1 MARSGKTGRNDP
13 CPCGSGKKYKRC
25 CIGRETEP
33 STASEVTLFVDTKAG
48 VMVRRVPAASR
59 LRSDRARGYAAEDAT
74 REAASIWGLPDFV
87 YYPEVSKVGSG
98 SREIGDCLLI
108 VGDLAASVQVKS
120 REVVT
125 ADRDRERSWVEKKVR
140 EALNQANGTI
150 RRLQREPVR
159 LTNGRGRTIEVDG
172 NQMRWVSV
180 AVIDHPD
187 PPEPSGESK
196 ESRESRSPTV
206 VLDRR
211 DWEFL
216 FDQLKS
222 VHAVVGYLH
231 RVADDP
237 GELGSESVRYYQL
250 AQADED
256 ATPREVDPA
265 LLAAGG
271 YRVSA
276 PLLPLAPAGT
286 DDEAALVLVRSV
298 YEDLA
303 TSPTTG
309 GRDEKDRLKA
319 LAALDSLPVALRAN
333 IGRFLIDG
341 LEEAARVPD
350 EDGVQWRFRRPVG
363 RRGEAHLG
371 FGVCSQQF
379 KAYSEDPMH
388 HDVFGWWVQLRHHE
402 LQQITGDPDLTTVG
416 VVLSPRHDGQR
427 LFDTTMAVVSGDLSL
442 TDEELAAFGEFWS
455 HAVEPQDDIEHAR
468 SPA

>member
-1 MARSGKTGRNDP
+1 MARSGKAGRNDP
-13 CPCGSGKKYKRC
+13 CPCGSGMKFKRC
-25 CIGRETEP
+25 CMGREAEP
-33 STASEVTLFVDTKAG
+33 SAASEVTLFVDTKAG
-48 VMVRRVPAASR
+48 VMVRTVPAASP
-59 LRSDRARGYAAEDAT
+59 LRSDTARGYAAEDAT

-87 YYPEVSKVGSG
+87 YHPEVSRVGSG

-120 REVVT
+120 REAVT
-125 ADRDRERSWVEKKVR
+125 SDPDRERSWVEKKVS
-140 EALNQANGTI
+140 EALSQANGTI
-150 RRLQREPVR
+150 RRLQREPVH
-159 LTNGRGRTIEVDG
+159 LTNVRGRTIEVDG
-172 NQMRWVSV
+172 DQMRWVSV

-196 ESRESRSPTV
+196 ESRESRSPAV
-206 VLDRR
+206 VVDRR

-216 FDQLKS
+216 FGQLKS
-222 VHAVVGYLH
+222 VHAVVEYLH
-231 RVADDP
+231 RVADTP
-237 GELGSESVRYYQL
+237 GELGNESVRYYQL
-250 AQADED
+250 AQADEA
-256 ATPREVDPA
+256 ATPGEVDPA

-271 YRVSA
+271 YSVSA

-286 DDEAALVLVRSV
+286 DDQAALILLRSV

-303 TSPTTG
+303 TSPMTG

-333 IGRFLIDG
+333 IGRFLING
-341 LEEAARVPD
+341 LEEAADVPD
-350 EDGVQWRFRRPVG
+350 EGSQWRFRRPVG
-363 RRGEAHLG
+363 GRGKAHLG

-402 LQQITGDPDLTTVG
+402 IQQITGDTDLTTVG
-416 VVLSPRHDGQR
+416 VVLSPRHDGRR
-427 LFDTTMAVVSGDLSL
+427 LFDTTMAVVSGDLGL
-442 TDEELAAFGEFWS
+442 TDEELAGFRELWS
-455 HAVEPQDDIEHAR
+455 QAVERQDDIQQAR